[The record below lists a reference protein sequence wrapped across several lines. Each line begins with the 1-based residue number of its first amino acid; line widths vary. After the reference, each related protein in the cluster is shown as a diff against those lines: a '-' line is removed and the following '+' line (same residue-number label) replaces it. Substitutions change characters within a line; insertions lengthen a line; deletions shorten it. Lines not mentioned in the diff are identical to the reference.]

1 MHVKVTTEVRQS
13 LAQVKAG
20 FNEDLFL
27 KLNPPFPS
35 VSLLRFDGCLKGD
48 LVELLLDFKV
58 GKQKWVSE
66 ITYDNETPDRFEF
79 IDEGI
84 VLPFPF
90 RFWKHHHIL
99 IGNADGCQ
107 IVDSIEYKANNK
119 MMTVLLYPLLF
130 LQFVYR
136 KPIYKRVFK

>member
-1 MHVKVTTEVRQS
+1 MHVKVTTQVRQS

-20 FNEDLFL
+20 FNQDLFL
-27 KLNPPFPS
+27 KLNPPFPE

-66 ITYDNETPDRFEF
+66 ITFDNETADRFEF

-84 VLPFPF
+84 MLPFPF
-90 RFWKHHHIL
+90 RFWKHHHLL
-99 IGNADGCQ
+99 IGNAQGCQ

-119 MMTVLLYPLLF
+119 LMTMLLYPLLF

-136 KPIYKRVFK
+136 KPVYKRVFK